1 MAATSA
7 EEKQTHDDQYVSL
20 ELEQVLSDTKLSS
33 LERFRKATS
42 MELKTLFHLAAPT
55 VLVYLLNNVVS
66 ISTQIFCGHLGNLQL
81 AAASLGNSGI
91 QLFAYGLMLGMGSA
105 VETLCGQAYG
115 AQKYELLGLYTQR
128 SVILLTLTGIPLT
141 ILYIFSKPIMILLGQ
156 SPAIASA
163 AALFVYGL
171 IPQIFA
177 YAINFP
183 MQKFLQSQS
192 IVRPSSY
199 IALAMLGIH
208 LLLSWAVIYKLGLGL
223 LGGSLVLSFSWW
235 VVVVAQFSYIV
246 ISPRFK
252 QTWTGLSWK
261 AFSNSTTISGWVYMV
276 SIGFNAAVSVRVG
289 NELGA
294 GHPRSASFA
303 VWTATICSFIIATM
317 FAVAVLM
324 LRNLISYAF
333 TSGSVVAASVSDLSP
348 FLAASILLN
357 GVQPVLSGVAVG
369 CGWQAFV
376 AYVNV
381 GCYYLIGL
389 PLGCILGF
397 KLHMGV
403 KGIWTGMTGGV
414 LIQTLILLWVTC
426 RTNWNDEVQL
436 I

>member
-246 ISPRFK
+246 LIS
-252 QTWTGLSWK
+252 GLLKDAEIALASLGIC
-261 AFSNSTTISGWVYMV
+261 TTISGWVYMV

>member
-261 AFSNSTTISGWVYMV
+261 AFSKLGVFAKLS
-276 SIGFNAAVSVRVG
+276 AASAVMLCVRVG